1 MAVPRIDDVTED
13 IETEDAQI
21 RQVEVLDDR
30 ELIFAFSN
38 GVSVKVEANRIRACA
53 LQYASQI
60 AGPEESLDD
69 GDPD

>member
-1 MAVPRIDDVTED
+1 MTVQTNDGAENV
-13 IETEDAQI
+13 ETGYAQI

-38 GVSVKVEANRIRACA
+38 GVSVKVESNRIRACA
-53 LQYASQI
+53 LQYANQI
-60 AGPEESLDD
+60 AGPAESLDD